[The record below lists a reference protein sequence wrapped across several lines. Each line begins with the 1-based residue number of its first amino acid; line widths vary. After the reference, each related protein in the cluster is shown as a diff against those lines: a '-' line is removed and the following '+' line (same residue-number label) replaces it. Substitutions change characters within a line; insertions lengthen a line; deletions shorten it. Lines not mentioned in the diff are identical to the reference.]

1 MKNGH
6 KVDCLHCGNSEQ
18 RGGIMLGCN
27 RCGNIWKYTGNN
39 RFFATCSKCR
49 GVVNVRKNVVK
60 NVALFQA
67 QQKQKLLLIADSS
80 SQGPESA
87 IVTIEPNGS
96 ESNNG

>member
-1 MKNGH
+1 
-6 KVDCLHCGNSEQ
+6 
-18 RGGIMLGCN
+18 
-27 RCGNIWKYTGNN
+27 
-39 RFFATCSKCR
+39 
-49 GVVNVRKNVVK
+49 VK